1 MNIARLVQFAS
12 NAAEGMN
19 NFNEGAVGSN
29 GFGFVFRDV
38 NYEDIGLE
46 FTSKVC
52 NIGTMREF
60 FEEFQNKEDPDI
72 FQVYSDIRSDLL
84 LIGAVKTLVP
94 SIQLALDDL
103 LFIVWMVV
111 KTPDNRIFPATMYY
125 GKTRLAT
132 GGWRRN
138 KLSKEV
144 GFSKYKEYFNFNPF
158 DFTIEEQSSYAE
170 ALESALQK
178 VPISDFE
185 VVYRD
190 EYGEQVMVVNDGIPN
205 FRRISDEEYWPIEI
219 LGNGTWR
226 YYDRFE
232 DLIDTRLTQ
241 DDKESMKSSITFQE
255 HKDLRRGIV
264 ERCYD
269 DLIELAY
276 RFNSR
281 LAFQVLGFLLM
292 EGGVKISDGL
302 KGLIL
307 ENSRWR
313 DERDNLKDRE
323 DRIKRKKCLFQFR
336 AEILM
341 HNGDTTSY

>member
-1 MNIARLVQFAS
+1 MNIARLVQFALD
-12 NAAEGMN
+12 AAEGVN

-38 NYEDIGLE
+38 DNEDIGLE
-46 FTSKVC
+46 YTSKVC

-60 FEEFQNKEDPDI
+60 FEEFRNEENPDI
-72 FQVYSDIRSDLL
+72 FQVYSDISSDLL
-84 LIGAVKTLVP
+84 LIGAVKALVP
-94 SIQLALDDL
+94 SLQFALDDL

-111 KTPDNRIFPATMYY
+111 KTPDNKIFPATLYY

-132 GGWRRN
+132 GGWSRN
-138 KLSKEV
+138 RLSKVV

-178 VPISDFE
+178 VPISEVD

-190 EYGEQVMVVNDGIPN
+190 EYGEYVMVVRDGIPYS
-205 FRRISDEEYWPIEI
+205 RMISDEEYWPIEI
-219 LGNGTWR
+219 LGNGSWR

-232 DLIDTRLTQ
+232 DLIGTRLTQ
-241 DDKESMKSSITFQE
+241 ADRESMKSGITFQE
-255 HKDLRRGIV
+255 HEDLRRSII

-276 RFNSR
+276 RLNSR

-292 EGGVKISDGL
+292 EDGVKITDEL

-307 ENSRWR
+307 GNSRWR
-313 DERDNLKDRE
+313 DERHNLKDKE
-323 DRIKRKKCLFQFR
+323 DRIKRRKCLFQFR
-336 AEILM
+336 AEVLM
-341 HNGDTTSY
+341 YDGDTNSY